1 MNTKEAKKY
10 IELHRR
16 PHGNLDEEGI
26 IDLIIWAYDKGWTE
40 GVDDYTKHEKAMNG
54 GKKHEYR

>member
-10 IELHRR
+10 IELHRK
-16 PHGNLDEEGI
+16 PHGSLDEEGI

-40 GVDDYTKHEKAMNG
+40 GVKDFEEDLSFIKG
-54 GKKHEYR
+54 SKK